1 MCTIRHFSFRLSL
14 HERAFIRK
22 KYCFLQDRN
31 CFTSSKSLLNTKI
44 YKNDLSYANLSE
56 SQLRH
61 ISEITQIPLHTFSQ
75 KQPYNYI

>member
-1 MCTIRHFSFRLSL
+1 MYTIRHFSFRLSL

-22 KYCFLQDRN
+22 KYCFLQDGN

-61 ISEITQIPLHTFSQ
+61 ISEITQTLLHTFSE
-75 KQPYNYI
+75 KQPYYI